1 MAKNLVR
8 VKVFPMLSKTF
19 STMLL
24 TMTLSI
30 CLISCAQQ
38 EDNYTNS
45 SESKQEKQN
54 QNQNTAVVPTVKVH
68 SANLERTVRIPA
80 ELSAFREVAIHPKVH
95 GFIKHVYVD
104 RGSTVKQGQ
113 ILIEIVAPE
122 LEANYQESRA
132 KLETV
137 SSALVQA
144 QSNVA
149 NFTAQKD
156 EAEAKVEAE
165 EANYKRIQYAAQTA
179 GAIAPVDLEAAEKT
193 LQGSRAH
200 VRAAE
205 QAVIG
210 AQAELESQKGR
221 IRSAKQALISMAEM
235 RAYLTVRAPFN
246 GTITERNVHEGSLV
260 SSSASSTALLKIQ
273 ETSKLRLIVPVPEED
288 IAGIKQG
295 AEMKFTVPAFLGKTF
310 TGYIARISHGLDRK
324 TRTMVIELDVSNP
337 RQELEP
343 GMYAEVVW
351 EMRRPYQTLFVPAS
365 AIVSKEDKTY
375 VIRVRNS
382 VAEMLPVSRGQ
393 AMGQQVEVVG
403 NLVSG
408 DEVVLDARDDIKP
421 GAKINSKL
429 EATKASKHNEHDE

>member
-1 MAKNLVR
+1 MARKPVL
-8 VKVFPMLSKTF
+8 MKTV
-19 STMLL
+19 LL
-24 TMTLSI
+24 TLPLSI
-30 CLISCAQQ
+30 CLTSCTQQ
-38 EDNYTNS
+38 ENNHTS
-45 SESKQEKQN
+45 STESKHAEQN
-54 QNQNTAVVPTVKVH
+54 HNQHTAVVPTVTVH
-68 SANLERTVRIPA
+68 SANLERTVKIPS
-80 ELSAFREVAIHPKVH
+80 ELTAFREVAIHPKVH

-104 RGSTVKQGQ
+104 RGSAVKQGQ

-122 LEANYQESRA
+122 LEANYQESLA

-149 NFTAQKD
+149 NFKAQKD

-210 AQAELESQKGR
+210 AQSELESQKGR
-221 IRSAKQALISMAEM
+221 IRSAKQALISVGEM

-260 SSSASSTALLKIQ
+260 SSSANSTALLKIQ

-288 IAGIKQG
+288 IAGIKPG

-310 TGYIARISHGLDRK
+310 NGYIARISHGLDRK
-324 TRTMVIELDVSNP
+324 TRTMVIELDVNNP

-375 VIRVRNS
+375 VIRVKNS
-382 VAEMLPVSRGQ
+382 TAEMLPVSRGQ
-393 AMGQQVEVVG
+393 AMGQEVEVVG

-408 DEVVLDARDDIKP
+408 DEVVLDARDDIKT
-421 GAKINSKL
+421 GAKINCKL
-429 EATKASKHNEHDE
+429 QAIDASKHSEHDE